1 MSNKGKKTVTCPHCG
16 KSFDADF
23 WTVVRGDLD
32 FELKEMIINGE
43 FDLLLC
49 PECNKLFSYEDT
61 FVYIDPVDE
70 IMAFVMP
77 EKNEGSSEIME
88 KVKADYE
95 IIKSENPDSLT
106 MAYKP
111 YYFWGAESLAELLL
125 NDRDIEEETEVMEFM
140 AKERGFPQKEI
151 KKSVAREKNFLFS
164 IPYEGSSCCVSSAV
178 SACEKLLKEN
188 DSLKRLS
195 SFLNFLRGASEED
208 FKSLLKK

>member
-16 KSFDADF
+16 KTFDADF

-77 EKNEGSSEIME
+77 KEKDGSCDMME

-95 IIKSENPDSLT
+95 IIKSANPKSLA
-106 MAYKP
+106 MSYKP
-111 YYFWGAESLAELLL
+111 YYFFGAQSLAELLL
-125 NDRDIEEETEVMEFM
+125 NDRDVEEETEVMEFM
-140 AKERGFPQKEI
+140 AKEKGFLKKEI

-164 IPYEGSSCCVSSAV
+164 IPYEGPSCSISSAI

-188 DSLKRLS
+188 DTLKRLVS
-195 SFLNFLRGASEED
+195 LLNFLRGIGEED
-208 FKSLLKK
+208 FKAILKK